1 MTEDLDAAAA
11 LDSPHLDPLAYLA
24 HLRDRHRQTRFHDV
38 GYPVARDIDFAP
50 VEALAVEGM
59 WNNIGDPRTDPPGGN
74 HTKSAERALLA
85 WAGRLFGFP
94 DSDRWGY
101 VTTGGTEANFA
112 GLRAA
117 RDSFPLDAHHATT
130 AVAYYSA
137 AAHYSIPKC
146 LQELAVPAVRVR
158 AHPDG
163 EMDYRDLARRVSEH
177 PGRPAVVVLT
187 IGTTMTEAVDDPEA
201 VSAVLDEQDIPGRY
215 LHLDAALTGIPYALD
230 GHLPLGL
237 ADSVG
242 FSGYKFLGTPR
253 ICGLVLGRRR
263 TMLVDQD
270 IDYTATIDSTFTGSR
285 DGLAA
290 LQMWYAVA
298 RYGNDGHR
306 KRAAAARNLAGYLV
320 DELERHRL
328 SRVAASVG
336 DDRGPAHRR
345 GAGLEAGARP
355 GGRHQSPDHHA
366 GYHGRAG
373 RGVRGDRRGDLPSA
387 AGPHHPGSAAAAA
400 AGRRHRRAGPQPR
413 ATSRHR
419 RPAVVVRREQ
429 VRLHHRRPR
438 GPAEVGGLHGH
449 RPRRGCLRSG
459 GVAATPEG
467 VGSRSNA

>member
-201 VSAVLDEQDIPGRY
+201 VSAVLDEQDVPGRY

-320 DELERHRL
+320 DELNAIGCPAWRHPWAMTVVL
-328 SRVAASVG
+328 PTVAAPG
-336 DDRGPAHRR
+336 WKLAH
-345 GAGLEAGARP
+345 AP
-355 GGRHQSPDHHA
+355 
-366 GYHGRAG
+366 
-373 RGVRGDRRGDLPSA
+373 A
-387 AGPHHPGSAAAAA
+387 AGISHLITMPGITVEQVEAFVATVAATYRRRPDRTIPGPRQPQRPAAVTDVLAASTRDVSAPAAR
-400 AGRRHRRAGPQPR
+400 G
-413 ATSRHR
+413 R
-419 RPAVVVRREQ
+419 RPA
-429 VRLHHRRPR
+429 
-438 GPAEVGGLHGH
+438 
-449 RPRRGCLRSG
+449 
-459 GVAATPEG
+459 
-467 VGSRSNA
+467 